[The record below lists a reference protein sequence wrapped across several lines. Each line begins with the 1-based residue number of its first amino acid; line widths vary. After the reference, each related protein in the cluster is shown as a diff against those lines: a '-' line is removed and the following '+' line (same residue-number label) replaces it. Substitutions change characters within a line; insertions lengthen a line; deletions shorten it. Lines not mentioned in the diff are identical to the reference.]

1 VITNFSLQGVSH
13 LDSRETNRDWTLVRI
28 EHGVSPLRAWGQFY
42 RRRTSAS
49 VYVLLKDYAWFRHA
63 YERYRTSRSSSSRR

>member
-1 VITNFSLQGVSH
+1 
-13 LDSRETNRDWTLVRI
+13 VRI

-63 YERYRTSRSSSSRR
+63 YERYRTSRAR